1 MKKKYYKGL
10 SLILVS
16 AMVMAGVAGCASVG
30 AAEDAKDEA
39 EEAVT
44 DAVTQAV
51 QTQKTP
57 SDKESFKEETVY
69 VFTDAYGS
77 QKSVTVYEKLNNP
90 QCADVIEDETTL
102 TNLVN
107 LSGEEDYSENGNN
120 IEWNALG
127 NDITYQGDTNK
138 KPPVDIK
145 VTYYLD
151 GKEISPADLAGKS
164 GNVRIRF
171 DYTNN
176 EQREVEI
183 NGETKTMYVPFT
195 AVTGMLLSGDRFS
208 NIEVTN
214 GKVTEVGDNY
224 LAAGI
229 VLPGMEDSL
238 ADKLDELEITMDIPD
253 YFEVSADVNDFA
265 LDTVITAVTANV
277 SADIDMGEIDTTALE
292 DKLGELQD
300 ATDKLSEGTDK
311 LADGTG
317 KLADN
322 LPALITGAGDLQNGA
337 NSLRD
342 GAFKIKDGVAAYT
355 DGVAKAA
362 DGAAQISGGT
372 TQVNTAID
380 KLSESVEQQIVPGV
394 TQLADGANA
403 LNDGVNQFMTATV
416 DGLNAGEAGAV
427 NTANAQL
434 AASEELTAALGYT
447 VTMDNIDET
456 IAALEAKRN
465 MLQAE
470 LILSDD
476 EALQHAVAAGVK
488 AALLQQGL
496 EEGSDAYNAAFE
508 TQVGQQ
514 IQNMSLEQN
523 AQLRSATIMA
533 YRSAVSEQ
541 AKSLPSLDTAIESLK
556 EAKAGVNGA
565 QSALEGVKTSL
576 TGNEDVKKLT
586 DGAVALADGANALKA
601 GVGTFNQDEMNE
613 VISSGNNTVCTAL
626 YQINSGVDTLD
637 KGTTDLSNGLN
648 TLRGSNNDL
657 NGGVATL
664 ADGTV
669 KLADGTAK
677 LKAATDTLGEGVGE
691 LNAGAVKLNNGMLE
705 FNAEG
710 VSKISGVLDENSDT
724 LVAEFKEIVDLGK
737 GYTSFAGKSDDYDG
751 SVLFIYKM
759 DGIE

>member
-1 MKKKYYKGL
+1 MKKKYFKGL

-16 AMVMAGVAGCASVG
+16 AMVMAGVAGCAGVG

-44 DAVTQAV
+44 EAITQTV

-57 SDKESFKEETVY
+57 SDKENFKEETVY

-127 NDITYQGDTNK
+127 NDITYQGDTSK

-253 YFEVSADVNDFA
+253 YFEVSADVDDFA

-322 LPALITGAGDLQNGA
+322 LPALVTGAGDLQNGA

-416 DGLNAGEAGAV
+416 EGLNAGEAGAV

-488 AALLQQGL
+488 AALLQAGL
-496 EEGSDAYNAAFE
+496 EEGSDDYNAAFE
-508 TQVGQQ
+508 AQVGQQ
-514 IQNMSLEQN
+514 IQYMSMEEK

-601 GVGTFNQDEMNE
+601 GVGTFNQDEMNA

>member
-44 DAVTQAV
+44 EAITQTV

-90 QCADVIEDETTL
+90 QCVDVIEDETTL

-253 YFEVSADVNDFA
+253 YFEVSADVEDFA

-322 LPALITGAGDLQNGA
+322 LPALVTGAGDLQNGA

-403 LNDGVNQFMTATV
+403 LNEGVNQFMTATV
-416 DGLNAGEAGAV
+416 EGLNAGEAGAV

-434 AASEELTAALGYT
+434 AASEELTSALGYT

-456 IAALEAKRN
+456 IATLEAKRN

-488 AALLQQGL
+488 AALLQAGL
-496 EEGSDAYNAAFE
+496 EEGSDDYNAAFE
-508 TQVGQQ
+508 AQVGQQ
-514 IQNMSLEQN
+514 IQNMSKEEN

-586 DGAVALADGANALKA
+586 DGAAALADGANALKA
-601 GVGTFNQDEMNE
+601 GVGTFNQDEMNA

-737 GYTSFAGKSDDYDG
+737 GYTSFAGKSDDYNG